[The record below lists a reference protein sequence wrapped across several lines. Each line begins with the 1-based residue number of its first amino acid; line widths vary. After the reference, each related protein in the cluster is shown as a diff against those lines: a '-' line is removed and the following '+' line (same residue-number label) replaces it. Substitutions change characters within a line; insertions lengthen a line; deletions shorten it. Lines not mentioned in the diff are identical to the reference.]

1 MLLWTVVEALRLDAT
16 AQLAGQGAV
25 TELKTAMGTRNT
37 VTAAQAL
44 MEQVVTKSCKHG
56 DQRSDDEEK
65 KRARR
70 QSKTAE
76 QDGMPPSEDEALP
89 LMPQPRSASARLA
102 LLEEEKAGRA
112 ERRSIVPVALIRSIS
127 PPCPISHADIPPE
140 SRMGRTPR
148 ADSGHQPSGKSA
160 RRHLDSLSA
169 HDAAPG

>member
-70 QSKTAE
+70 QSKTACR
-76 QDGMPPSEDEALP
+76 PRKTRLSPSCL
-89 LMPQPRSASARLA
+89 SLA
-102 LLEEEKAGRA
+102 LEEEKAGRA

-160 RRHLDSLSA
+160 HRHLDSLSA